1 MADRTIIRQRLSF
14 WESVHEKL
22 QNAYIALIEGGVKS
36 YMIDDRQ
43 LTRFDIPDLKNEI
56 EECEAKI
63 DELEKTAVEV
73 ERRVRREERF
83 APWLAAGLSL
93 LAAGLLLAGG
103 GRRSLV

>member
-14 WESVHEKL
+14 WEGVHVKL

-63 DELEKTAVEV
+63 DELS
-73 ERRVRREERF
+73 
-83 APWLAAGLSL
+83 AALE
-93 LAAGLLLAGG
+93 
-103 GRRSLV
+103 GRRPRKAFGIIPRDW